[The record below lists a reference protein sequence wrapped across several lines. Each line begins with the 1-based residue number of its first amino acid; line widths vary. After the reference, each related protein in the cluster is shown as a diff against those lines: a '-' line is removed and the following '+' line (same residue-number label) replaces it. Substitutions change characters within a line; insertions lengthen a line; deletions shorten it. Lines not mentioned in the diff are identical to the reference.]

1 MTSGLDRKLE
11 RQLERDYAKTICDTC
26 VPHKFSKFIYLK
38 ENFIELSQPHITY
51 QKVNNIVINTIYII
65 NISALKDHL
74 RTIQYVYS
82 WTFPKVYNRTNKFG
96 IKNKL
101 HSDFIF
107 TNWRH
112 HKSNLVLLTQEKNK
126 VVEEPIKK
134 LIPEIDITQQQQ

>member
-1 MTSGLDRKLE
+1 MFLTEDTSQKMQKKQTLLLTSGLDRKLE
-11 RQLERDYAKTICDTC
+11 RQLERDYAKTISDTC

-82 WTFPKVYNRTNKFG
+82 
-96 IKNKL
+96 
-101 HSDFIF
+101 
-107 TNWRH
+107 
-112 HKSNLVLLTQEKNK
+112 
-126 VVEEPIKK
+126 
-134 LIPEIDITQQQQ
+134 